1 VKRRVTYNIVRAM
14 SLKEVGDEMGISS
27 ERVRQIEERALR
39 KLRKLLS
46 DYQPYDILPEPYNV
60 MKS

>member
-14 SLKEVGDEMGISS
+14 SLKEVGDEMGISA

-39 KLRKLLS
+39 KLRKVMS
-46 DYQPYDILPEPYNV
+46 HYQPYDLLPEPYKV